1 MCAEYL
7 VERQVEA
14 GKPFRKLISRKEAMG
29 ASCVQTCLKHN
40 LSKAYFM
47 VFFPGLPLVMS
58 VITIHPVGWV
68 RDIDHTCFGLFQLLK
83 QNTID
88 WSS

>member
-1 MCAEYL
+1 MGL

-47 VFFPGLPLVMS
+47 VFFPGFPIVMS
-58 VITIHPVGWV
+58 VITIHPVVKELSLPSLARLCFCRWV
-68 RDIDHTCFGLFQLLK
+68 RLWEALCFGH
-83 QNTID
+83 
-88 WSS
+88 